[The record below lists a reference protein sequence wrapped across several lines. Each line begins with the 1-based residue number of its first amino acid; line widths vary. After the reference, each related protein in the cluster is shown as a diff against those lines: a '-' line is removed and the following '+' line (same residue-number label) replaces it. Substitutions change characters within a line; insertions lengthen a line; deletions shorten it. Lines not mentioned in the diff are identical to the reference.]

1 MKNKVLLFV
10 LQFFGWLPLSAGR
23 LLGRTIGRVIYRL
36 QLSPV
41 LVSRINVRLCYPQMT
56 AQQIESLCK
65 KRMLQLGQAFVE
77 TPRVWSKP
85 NAWLESKIVAV
96 EGLELFQT
104 AMADKRGTILIVPHQ
119 GNWEVVGLWVSPR
132 SKMTSLYEPPK
143 IPEVGTWIKSSREQ
157 SGATL
162 VPTDGRGVAALIKAL
177 KRGETTAILPDQQ
190 PEESGGIYAPFMG
203 VQARTMTLL
212 TNLIGRSGCQALF
225 CSAIRETGGWRLH
238 FLPAEEGLYSD
249 DKTVAVSALNAGVEK
264 MVELAPE
271 QYQWEYKRF
280 RAQPDGT
287 DFYANGLQEH

>member
-1 MKNKVLLFV
+1 M
-10 LQFFGWLPLSAGR
+10 LQLFGWFPLSVGR
-23 LLGRTIGRVIYRL
+23 LVGRAIGRVIYL
-36 QLSPV
+36 LNLGPV
-41 LVSRINVRLCYPQMT
+41 LISRINLHLCYPQMSP
-56 AQQIESLCK
+56 QEIESLCK

-77 TPRVWSKP
+77 TPRVWTKP
-85 NAWLESKIVAV
+85 SAWLESKIVAV
-96 EGLELFQT
+96 EGMEYFQA

-119 GNWEVVGLWVSPR
+119 GNWEVLGLWVSPR

-143 IPEVGTWIKSSREQ
+143 IPEVGKWIKSSREK

-190 PEESGGIYAPFMG
+190 PEESGGIFAPFMG

-212 TNLIGRSGCQALF
+212 TNLIARSGCQALL
-225 CSAIRETGGWRLH
+225 CCAIREPGGWRLH
-238 FLPAEEGLYSD
+238 FLPAEEELYSE
-249 DKTVAVSALNAGVEK
+249 DKAVAVGALNKGIERIVA
-264 MVELAPE
+264 LAPE

-287 DFYANGLQEH
+287 NFYANGL